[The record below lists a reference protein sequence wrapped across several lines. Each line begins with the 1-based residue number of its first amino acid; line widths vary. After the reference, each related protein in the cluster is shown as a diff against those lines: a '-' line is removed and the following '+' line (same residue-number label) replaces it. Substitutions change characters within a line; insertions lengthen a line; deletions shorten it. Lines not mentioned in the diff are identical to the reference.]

1 MMLIASTLLAIPVA
15 KLGDRLGKRRV
26 LTVGYV
32 MMGAVAGAGLTISTV
47 PQGAVLFIL
56 AGIANAAIMVIT
68 LPLLAEL
75 VPPRQMG
82 LATGALAASGSL
94 AAPLSSLLA
103 GHLADMHAPRAIFAV
118 MAVMTAAALGLIPFV
133 RSPRATATS
142 DSVSLASVSLND
154 SAASSSV

>member
-47 PQGAVLFIL
+47 SQGAVLFIL

-103 GHLADMHAPRAIFAV
+103 GHLADMHGPRAIFAV